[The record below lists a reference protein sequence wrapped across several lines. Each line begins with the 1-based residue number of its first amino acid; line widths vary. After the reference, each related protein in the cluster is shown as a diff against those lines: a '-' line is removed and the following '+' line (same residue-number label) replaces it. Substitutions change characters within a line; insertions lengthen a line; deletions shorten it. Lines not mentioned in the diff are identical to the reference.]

1 MANVQ
6 FENLFKNYGDV
17 KAVEDFNL
25 KIADGEFIVLVGPS
39 GCGKSTTL
47 RMIAGLEDITAGNI
61 YIDDSLINKVH
72 PKDRDIAMVFQNYA
86 LYPHLSV
93 KDNISFG
100 LRAQKLPKME
110 VENRVLEASET
121 LGLQGL
127 LSRRP
132 GELSGGQKQRVA
144 MGRAIVRN
152 PKVFLFD
159 EPLSNLDAKLRHKM
173 RAEMKKLHKQVGT
186 TTIYVTHDQIEAMT
200 LADRIVIMK
209 DGVIEQV
216 GTPNEVYKKPNNIF
230 VASFIGTPAM
240 NFFEGK
246 VKSCSKSLTTITL
259 KDQKEIKLSSNI
271 YEKDQDIIFGIRPE
285 DISLNLDKKSKMK
298 NTIELD
304 AEISVIEPMG
314 HETVV
319 ICDSNYGELTGKVES
334 SHTLKENMNVKLI
347 IKEEKIYQFDKMSE
361 KNLLL

>member
-17 KAVEDFNL
+17 KAVHDFNL
-25 KIADGEFIVLVGPS
+25 KIDEGEFIVLVGPS

-47 RMIAGLEDITAGNI
+47 RMIAGLEDITSGLI
-61 YIDDSLINKVH
+61 YIDEKVINKIH
-72 PKDRDIAMVFQNYA
+72 PKNRDIAMVFQNYA

-100 LRAQKLPKME
+100 LRAQKLPKSE
-110 VENRVLEASET
+110 VNERVLEAADT
-121 LGLQGL
+121 LGLQEL
-127 LSRRP
+127 LARRP

-173 RAEMKKLHKQVGT
+173 RAEMKKLHKKVGT

-209 DGVIEQV
+209 DGLIEQV
-216 GTPNEVYKKPNNIF
+216 GTPDEVYNKPDNVF

-240 NFFEGK
+240 NFIEGE
-246 VKSCSKSLTTITL
+246 VTNISKTISSIIL
-259 KDQKEIKLSSNI
+259 KDKTVLKINNNNFENGQK
-271 YEKDQDIIFGIRPE
+271 IILGIRPE
-285 DISLNLDKKSKMK
+285 DINVMINKEKLDKD
-298 NTIELD
+298 TINLN

-314 HETVV
+314 YETVL
-319 ICDSNYGELTGKVES
+319 ICESNFGELTGKVES
-334 SHTLKENMNVKLI
+334 NIKLKESLVVNLN
-347 IKEEKIYQFDKMSE
+347 IKQDRIYCFDKNS
-361 KNLLL
+361 KKRI